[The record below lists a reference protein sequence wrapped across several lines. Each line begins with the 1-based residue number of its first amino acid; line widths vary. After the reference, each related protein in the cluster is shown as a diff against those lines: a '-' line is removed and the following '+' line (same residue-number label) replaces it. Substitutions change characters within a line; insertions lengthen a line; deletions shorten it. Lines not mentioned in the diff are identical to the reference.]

1 MQNSIS
7 KQSMIVG
14 FAKDWGDV
22 PTCVTHILRRMSAFM
37 PVLWINSIG
46 TRKPHFSG
54 SDIKRI
60 LYRLMCLMKRARRV
74 ENQLRVLSLLLV
86 PSAHSV
92 LLRRLNRM
100 LASFFITRELRDMGR
115 GRIEYWCF
123 VPNAV
128 DLLPEETIKEE
139 SGETM
144 VIYYCVDDWSTFD
157 GIDTELMTECERR
170 LLARAD
176 LVFAV
181 SRYLENKC
189 RGILV
194 DMGKSDDV
202 KVYYMPHGVDY
213 AMFSGVVHKKL
224 PVPSDMI
231 ELPHP
236 VIGFY
241 GNVASWLDF
250 KLLEKLVC
258 MRPDWSFVFVGPL
271 LSVPD
276 KLRSYSNV
284 WFIGRRSYEQLPGYC
299 QEFDVA
305 IIPYDLAN
313 PRMKSVN
320 PVKTLELLS
329 AGVPIVASDLPEL
342 RAFVDDVIT
351 CRTVEEWL
359 DALQIQLKRSD
370 KADISRRAE
379 PFDWNKKVQY
389 MREIVDLFYREK
401 KGKLDI
407 PLKHS
412 NFLRISESDE

>member
-1 MQNSIS
+1 MQNNVS
-7 KQSMIVG
+7 KQPIIVG
-14 FAKDWGDV
+14 FAKDWNDV
-22 PTCVTHILRRMSAFM
+22 PTCVTHILRKMATFM

-46 TRKPHFSG
+46 TRKPRFSS
-54 SDIKRI
+54 SDTKRI
-60 LYRLMCLMKRARRV
+60 LRRLMCLMKRARRV

-86 PSAHSV
+86 PSAHFV
-92 LLRRLNRM
+92 LARRLNRM

-128 DLLPEETIKEE
+128 DLLPEENSKKE
-139 SGETM
+139 SGKRM

-170 LLARAD
+170 LLGRAD

-189 RGILV
+189 REILAG
-194 DMGKSDDV
+194 MGRSDDV
-202 KVYYMPHGVDY
+202 NVYYMPHGVDY
-213 AMFSGVVHKKL
+213 TMFSAVVNKEV
-224 PVPSDMI
+224 PVPSDML

-241 GNVASWLDF
+241 GNVALWLDF
-250 KLLEKLVC
+250 KLLEELVR
-258 MRPDWSFVFVGPL
+258 MRPDWSFVFVGAL
-271 LSVPD
+271 LCVPG
-276 KLRSYSNV
+276 KLQSYPNV
-284 WFIGRRSYEQLPGYC
+284 WFIGRRSYERLPEYC
-299 QEFDVA
+299 RAFDVA

-342 RAFVDDVIT
+342 RAFGDDVIT
-351 CRTVEEWL
+351 CKTVEEWL

-370 KADISRRAE
+370 KAAISRRAE
-379 PFDWNKKVQY
+379 SFDWSKKVQY
-389 MREIVDLFYREK
+389 MREIVDLFYKEK
-401 KGKLDI
+401 KQ
-407 PLKHS
+407 
-412 NFLRISESDE
+412 R